1 MIAAQQEEVLRVLNL
16 VAQQQADCLD
26 GLLASIDV
34 VSQEQVVGLGRKA
47 TVFKYAQ
54 KIVILTMN
62 VTLNCQN

>member
-1 MIAAQQEEVLRVLNL
+1 
-16 VAQQQADCLD
+16 
-26 GLLASIDV
+26 LLASVDV

-62 VTLNCQN
+62 VALNCQN